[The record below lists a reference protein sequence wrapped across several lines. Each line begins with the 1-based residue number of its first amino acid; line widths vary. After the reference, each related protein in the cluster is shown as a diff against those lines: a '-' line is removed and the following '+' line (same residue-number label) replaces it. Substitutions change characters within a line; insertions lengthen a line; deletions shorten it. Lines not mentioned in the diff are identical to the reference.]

1 MDTKNWSLWETL
13 VQEPEDGNNS
23 EYNMLSDIQLSL
35 PPDSQT
41 HSFRNWKAI
50 NGSRKSCFRKELYR
64 IQISAACFGSLLID

>member
-1 MDTKNWSLWETL
+1 MILDAWGWCTGTTQRE
-13 VQEPEDGNNS
+13 G
-23 EYNMLSDIQLSL
+23 MGR
-35 PPDSQT
+35 PDSQT